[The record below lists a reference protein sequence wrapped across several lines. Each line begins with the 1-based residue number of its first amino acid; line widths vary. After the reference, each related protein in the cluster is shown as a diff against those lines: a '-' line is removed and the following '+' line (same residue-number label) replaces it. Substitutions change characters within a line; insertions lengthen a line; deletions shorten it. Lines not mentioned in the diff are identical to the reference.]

1 VTDPAPD
8 IIVIVSAYNEA
19 DRLAQ
24 TLAAVAEAFP
34 AARVLVA
41 DDGSSDTTGHA
52 ALQAGVE
59 LVRSPRTIG
68 KGGAMTRAAERVL
81 ARALEPDP
89 PVVVLC
95 DGDLGDSARRLPALV
110 AAVRAGE
117 CDMAIAAFA
126 RRVGGGFGFAVNFAR
141 WATRRLTGVEL
152 SAPISGQRA
161 LRGAVLPVVVPFAPR
176 FGMETGMNVD
186 AVRAGFRLQE
196 VELDLAHRA
205 TGKTLRGFVHR
216 ARQLVDFALVYRDR
230 R

>member
-1 VTDPAPD
+1 MSWTSSYLWRGVM
-8 IIVIVSAYNEA
+8 A
-19 DRLAQ
+19 DVAAHAQ
-24 TLAAVAEAFP
+24 
-34 AARVLVA
+34 
-41 DDGSSDTTGHA
+41 
-52 ALQAGVE
+52 
-59 LVRSPRTIG
+59 
-68 KGGAMTRAAERVL
+68 VL
-81 ARALEPDP
+81 ALDLPGFGGSDEP
-89 PVVVLC
+89 
-95 DGDLGDSARRLPALV
+95 RR
-110 AAVRAGE
+110 
-117 CDMAIAAFA
+117 
-126 RRVGGGFGFAVNFAR
+126 GGFGFAVNFAR